1 MTLCDFKLIR
11 IIRWFTFLKK
21 PANDRATD
29 IGTVT
34 IINHRYSMKYVDDRG
49 LMRSFDANM
58 LTRNEY
64 HVRLGCW
71 GRTRY
76 ETHDKKKKET
86 SIEIL
91 KRLHVLLITLLLD

>member
-1 MTLCDFKLIR
+1 
-11 IIRWFTFLKK
+11 
-21 PANDRATD
+21 
-29 IGTVT
+29 
-34 IINHRYSMKYVDDRG
+34 MKYVDDRG

-64 HVRLGCW
+64 HVRLGCG

-76 ETHDKKKKET
+76 ETRDTKKET

-91 KRLHVLLITLLLD
+91 KRLRVLLIT